1 MITMIKMNFLGDR
14 DPSEARKEQKDAAIK
29 FAAALDTIDVYSVK
43 SFTDLVAK
51 LKSKPDIEVH
61 HVKPSGD
68 KKGKILS
75 ASGIAITGLMKF
87 LVNEQAHASKNGP
100 FGSPEREQMYNELCK
115 LFGVTRGKGGRVIP
129 ENMRAH
135 FRDVEEGYT
144 GLGDYL
150 ERVYKARYRGV
161 EVHDKDK
168 HNEYTWVSG
177 PFVHVRPCEAMAA
190 FLKKIY
196 DKFVIG
202 DNDDLV
208 CTYDPEEVGFY
219 KGNSRLVK
227 MTVEDGIKAIV
238 DDSFCGCIGLE
249 SVDLPDSL
257 QTIGKN
263 AFCNCPRIK
272 SIEIPKSVTSIGEGA
287 FNGCRTLASI
297 TIPEGVTGIRR
308 FTFNRCKKLKSI
320 KIPQSIIGIG
330 EGAFC
335 ECENLKSITIPP
347 SVMSIGRIAFLC
359 CGKLESITIPPDV
372 ISIEEG
378 AFSGCT
384 KLESITMPPD
394 VESIKRCAFAGCR
407 NLKSITIPQ
416 SVTSIGDSAFERCI
430 KLESITMPQ
439 GIISMGVGAFGEC
452 NKLKSITIPDSIE
465 FIEPYAFAG
474 IDPSATI
481 NGIPYLEWLKE
492 FSHKY

>member
-1 MITMIKMNFLGDR
+1 MITMLKMNFLGDR
-14 DPSEARKEQKDAAIK
+14 NPSEARKEQKDAAIR
-29 FAAALDTIDVYSVK
+29 FAAALNTIDVYSVK
-43 SFTDLVAK
+43 NFKDLVTK

-87 LVNEQAHASKNGP
+87 LVNEQAYASKNDP
-100 FGSPEREQMYNELCK
+100 LGSPDREQMYNDLCK
-115 LFGVTRGKGGRVIP
+115 LFGPMRIKGGRVSP
-129 ENMRAH
+129 EDMRAH
-135 FRDVEEGYT
+135 FRYVEEGYT

-150 ERVYKARYRGV
+150 ERVYRARYRGV

-177 PFVHVRPCEAMAA
+177 PFVHLKPCEAMAA

-219 KGNSRLVK
+219 EGNSRLVK
-227 MTVEDGIKAIV
+227 MTVKDGVKAIV
-238 DDSFCGCIGLE
+238 DNSFCDCVGLE

-272 SIEIPKSVTSIGEGA
+272 SIKIPKSVTSIGERA
-287 FNGCRTLASI
+287 FSECSTLASI
-297 TIPEGVTGIRR
+297 TIPEGVTSIKAR
-308 FTFNRCKKLKSI
+308 TFNRCEK
-320 KIPQSIIGIG
+320 
-330 EGAFC
+330 
-335 ECENLKSITIPP
+335 LKSITIPQ
-347 SVMSIGRIAFLC
+347 SVISIGKNAFLC
-359 CGKLESITIPPDV
+359 CRKLESITIPPDV
-372 ISIEEG
+372 
-378 AFSGCT
+378 
-384 KLESITMPPD
+384 
-394 VESIKRCAFAGCR
+394 ESIKRGAFAGCR

-416 SVTSIGDSAFERCI
+416 SVTSIGDGAFERCI

-439 GIISMGVGAFGEC
+439 GIISIGVGAFGEC

-465 FIEPYAFAG
+465 FIKPYAFEG

-481 NGIPYLEWLKE
+481 NGIPYLEWLKK
-492 FSHKY
+492 FNDKH